1 MDLIRR
7 FLNCSIQ
14 FFFSHKSTVLFIVLG
29 PTRVHDQINVC
40 LFPLMHTHS
49 RRSKWCNEMW
59 IPNSK
64 WFFLHLAIL
73 LRCSVWFFCCI
84 PFSLSLREIA
94 VSWCYSRFR
103 YFLCLAV
110 AWFCAN
116 KNRKVCNICR
126 ISLFLRITAFFGLCI
141 MLPWFGSAVVLSRF
155 CR

>member
-7 FLNCSIQ
+7 FVNCSIQ
-14 FFFSHKSTVLFIVLG
+14 FFFQSQKHCAIHHARSN
-29 PTRVHDQINVC
+29 PCTRPNQCMLVSVDA
-40 LFPLMHTHS
+40 HTHAVRNDAMRCEFRIVNGFS
-49 RRSKWCNEMW
+49 FISQFFWDVQCRFVVAFRSL
-59 IPNSK
+59 
-64 WFFLHLAIL
+64 FRF
-73 LRCSVWFFCCI
+73 
-84 PFSLSLREIA
+84 A

-103 YFLCLAV
+103 YFLCFAV
-110 AWFCAN
+110 AWVCAN